1 MTMEANH
8 NKQVLHGLV
17 VALATVLA
25 LAPGCALAEEPAV
38 RQSSHLMD
46 SSHERTPAITTFPN
60 YPRIARRDRIEGHA
74 VVCFKITLDGR
85 IRSVRTKNYTD
96 RIFRRPA
103 LRAIKA
109 SSFEPL
115 RPYEVFSTARTCRTY
130 RFRLEPVEKETG

>member
-1 MTMEANH
+1 MAANR
-8 NKQVLHGLV
+8 NKQAFHGLIV
-17 VALATVLA
+17 VLVTSLA
-25 LAPGCALAEEPAV
+25 LASGFALAEEPAV
-38 RQSSHLMD
+38 RQNSHLMD
-46 SSHERTPAITTFPN
+46 SSHDRTPAITAFPQ
-60 YPRIARRDRIEGHA
+60 YPRIARRDRIEGQA

-85 IRSVRTKNYTD
+85 IRSVRTKNYSN

-130 RFRLEPVEKETG
+130 RFRLEPVEEEIG

>member
-1 MTMEANH
+1 MAANR
-8 NKQVLHGLV
+8 NKQAFHGLIV
-17 VALATVLA
+17 VLVTSLA
-25 LAPGCALAEEPAV
+25 LASGFALAEEPAV
-38 RQSSHLMD
+38 RQNSHLMD
-46 SSHERTPAITTFPN
+46 SSHDRTPAITAFPQ
-60 YPRIARRDRIEGHA
+60 YPRIARRDRIEGQA

-85 IRSVRTKNYTD
+85 IRSVRTKNYSN

-130 RFRLEPVEKETG
+130 RFRLEPVEEETG